1 VEKNQCQGLLDLKN
15 LNECEQNIETLSIDI
30 ETGGSYA
37 MQQVARFLFSDR
49 TVMDTFRA
57 VYDPN
62 VGG

>member
-1 VEKNQCQGLLDLKN
+1 MEKNQCQGLLDLKN
-15 LNECEQNIETLSIDI
+15 LNECERNIETLSIDI